1 MFDFIRQRIDSWLF
15 LLGAPEP
22 GEVFLRQRR
31 VFIVPSGAGLAF
43 AGLLVLLFIGSIN
56 YNLSLGFGLTFLL
69 AACGLIDMHLT
80 FRNLAHLYLAAGHTQ
95 PVFAGAEARFDL
107 HLINRSKLDR
117 HAIWIGF
124 HERKQKHPLQAA
136 DIAAQSRH
144 TVSLGLTAVRRGLV
158 AAPRVRLQ
166 TRFPLGL
173 FRAWS
178 YWQPD
183 VQVLVYPQPE
193 LAAPPLPL
201 AAAAGRDGKGT
212 AGEEDF
218 AGVRAYR
225 HGDTMKRLSWRH
237 IARLDLQSEGTLIA
251 KHFEGGAAAEITL
264 DLAQLPSALDIEQ
277 KLSRLTRW
285 VLEAESQGLP
295 YAFRLGDHVFSAASG
310 EAQRDACLRALA
322 LHGLP

>member
-1 MFDFIRQRIDSWLF
+1 MFDFVRQRIDSWLF

-31 VFIVPSGAGLAF
+31 VFIVPSGAGVAF
-43 AGLLVLLFIGSIN
+43 AGLLFLLFIGSIN
-56 YNLSLGFGLTFLL
+56 YSLSLGFALTFLL

-80 FRNLAHLYLAAGHTQ
+80 FRNLAHLYLAAGRSQ

-107 HLINRSKLDR
+107 HLINRGKHDR
-117 HAIWIGF
+117 HALWIGF
-124 HERKQKHPLQAA
+124 HERKQKHPMQAA
-136 DIAAQSRH
+136 DIAAQSRC
-144 TVSLGLTAVRRGLV
+144 TVSLGLTAATRGWLI
-158 AAPRVRLQ
+158 APRVRLQ

-183 VQVLVYPQPE
+183 VRVLVYPQPE
-193 LAAPPLPL
+193 AAAPPLPQ
-201 AAAAGRDGKGT
+201 AATAGRDGKGM

-218 AGVRAYR
+218 AGVRAYQR
-225 HGDTMKRLSWRH
+225 GDTLKRLSWRH
-237 IARLDLQSEGTLIA
+237 IARMDLQSESALIA
-251 KHFEGGAAAEITL
+251 KHFEGGAATEIML
-264 DLAQLPSALDIEQ
+264 DFAQLPASLDTEQ

-295 YAFRLGDHVFSAASG
+295 YAFRLGDSVFSAAVG

-322 LHGLP
+322 LYGLP